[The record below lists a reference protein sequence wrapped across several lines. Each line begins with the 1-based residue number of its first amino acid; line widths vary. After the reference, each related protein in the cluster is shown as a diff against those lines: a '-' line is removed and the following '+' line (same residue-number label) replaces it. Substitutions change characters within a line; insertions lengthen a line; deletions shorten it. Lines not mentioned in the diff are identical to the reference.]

1 MFSDSKPLSNISP
14 AVPAANLPVF
24 GSGTVGRLT
33 KWGGFTSTNSAI
45 GDSGIYEDKFGK
57 VGIGTDSPTSKLTV
71 AGVVEAS
78 GGLKFPDGTVQ
89 VTAGLTPN
97 QTVLVRDLD
106 NPARQAVHA
115 KASCTIN
122 PTTSSCDA
130 AIFDVPSGKRLVI
143 EYASADLFGLSFGK
157 VLSLTITTTL
167 TGARSPIAFLRGSP
181 GVPRPGGGLVSLG
194 QQVRI
199 YADAGTVVSVRG
211 VRAEDTGTSSCNFSI
226 SGYLVDVP

>member
-71 AGVVEAS
+71 AGVVESS

-89 VTAGLTPN
+89 VTDWPYAEPD
-97 QTVLVRDLD
+97 R
-106 NPARQAVHA
+106 AR
-115 KASCTIN
+115 
-122 PTTSSCDA
+122 
-130 AIFDVPSGKRLVI
+130 
-143 EYASADLFGLSFGK
+143 
-157 VLSLTITTTL
+157 
-167 TGARSPIAFLRGSP
+167 ARSRQ
-181 GVPRPGGGLVSLG
+181 PRK
-194 QQVRI
+194 
-199 YADAGTVVSVRG
+199 
-211 VRAEDTGTSSCNFSI
+211 TSCSRQSELHDKPD
-226 SGYLVDVP
+226 Y